1 MNEPDTAKADKPR
14 LRSEH
19 EELDSE
25 LIPQAEYQSL
35 FESVP
40 GLYLVLTP
48 SLTIVAVSDAYL
60 DATMTER
67 ETLIGRDLFEVF
79 PDNPE
84 DPNATGV
91 RNLSASLERVL
102 RDGVPD
108 TMAVQK
114 YDIRRPE
121 SEGGGFEERY
131 WSPVNSPV
139 LGPDGQIAYIIHR
152 VEDVTEFVHLQRTR
166 SEEQKLTDELRSRAQ
181 QMESEIFR
189 RSKELQSLNE
199 KLEAANLS
207 IRDFVAIAS
216 HDLKGPLATILG
228 YVTLMRNQ
236 DDGFDEETRRKF
248 LQIIERNTL
257 LLSRLA
263 DNLLTYSRIEA
274 GTMPVSA
281 RDVYLPRAIAELLED
296 VPDQHEAIEMSVEGV
311 EAHVDPDHLRRM
323 LHNLVSNAFK
333 YGSPP
338 VAVDARA
345 SGRWVD
351 VRVTDAG
358 RGVPSAF
365 IPRLFERF
373 SRAEVEEMAREPGTG
388 LGLAI
393 VRGLATANGGDV
405 WYEENKNSC
414 FVLRLKK
421 SA

>member
-1 MNEPDTAKADKPR
+1 MTVP
-14 LRSEH
+14 
-19 EELDSE
+19 E

-48 SLTIVAVSDAYL
+48 SLTIVGASDAYL

-67 ETLIGRDLFEVF
+67 KTLIGSNLFEVF

-91 RNLSASLERVL
+91 RNLRVSLEHVL
-102 RDGVPD
+102 RDGVPN

-131 WSPVNSPV
+131 WSPLNSPV
-139 LGPDGQIAYIIHR
+139 LSPDGQIAYIIHR
-152 VEDVTEFVHLQRTR
+152 VEDVTEFVQLQRTR
-166 SEEQKLTDELRSRAQ
+166 SEEQRLTNELRSRAQ
-181 QMESEIFR
+181 QMESEIFQ
-189 RSKELQSLNE
+189 RSTELQSLNE
-199 KLEAANLS
+199 RLEAANLS

-228 YVTLMRNQ
+228 YVSLMISH
-236 DDGFDEETRRKF
+236 DDDFDIETRRKF
-248 LQIIERNTL
+248 LRIIERSAL

-274 GTMPVSA
+274 GTMSVRES
-281 RDVYLPRAIAELLED
+281 DVYLPRAIGELLED
-296 VPDQHEAIEMSVEGV
+296 VPDQHDSIEMSVEGV
-311 EAHVDPDHLRRM
+311 EARVDPDHLRRM
-323 LHNLVSNAFK
+323 LQNLVSNAFK

-338 VAVDARA
+338 VAVDARS
-345 SGRWVD
+345 SGPWVE
-351 VRVTDAG
+351 VRVTDSG
-358 RGVPSAF
+358 PGVPRTF

-373 SRAEVEEMAREPGTG
+373 SRAEVEEMAKEPGTG

-405 WYEENKNSC
+405 WYEANGDSC
-414 FVLRLKK
+414 FVLRLKR